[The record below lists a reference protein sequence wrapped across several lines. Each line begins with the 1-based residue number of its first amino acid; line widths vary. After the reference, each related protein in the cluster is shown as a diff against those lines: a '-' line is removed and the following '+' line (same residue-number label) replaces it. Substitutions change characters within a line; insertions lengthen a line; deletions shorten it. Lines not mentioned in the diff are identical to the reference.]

1 MYQLKFLKLTT
12 LKFHYGNIK
21 GYKEPDYNAGN
32 PGCRHLD
39 YAENSRG
46 VHRHNAF
53 RLWWHRKFPGRHW
66 HNIDAG
72 HCILDYNPDYSVF
85 RKALGREETTGETG
99 RIPVT
104 ETATKTAAAISTKIS
119 TPVKAAIQVN
129 KMLYASNT
137 FVSYN
142 YPLKE
147 ADVAFLGIPFAST
160 SISAGSIY
168 GPLMVRESLKL
179 MEDYIPEKN
188 ENLFGRMKV
197 CDLGDI
203 EIVPGSFEL
212 TAKRIRET
220 IGDIKAENKKAFV
233 ICIGGEHSITLP
245 IAEAM
250 KPKTIIQLDA
260 HSDTRKDY
268 LGAHSH
274 QAWAY
279 HASKFSKILQIG
291 VRTWNKEEMDFVKS
305 GGASALSVEEFM
317 KSRIKIER
325 PVHLSIDMD
334 VFSPAF
340 VETGLPEGSLTP
352 EEVFGVLKKIPCD
365 SMDITEIADN
375 KLPSKT
381 GFLAAEMIKM
391 VLAKRIK

>member
-1 MYQLKFLKLTT
+1 
-12 LKFHYGNIK
+12 
-21 GYKEPDYNAGN
+21 
-32 PGCRHLD
+32 
-39 YAENSRG
+39 
-46 VHRHNAF
+46 
-53 RLWWHRKFPGRHW
+53 
-66 HNIDAG
+66 
-72 HCILDYNPDYSVF
+72 
-85 RKALGREETTGETG
+85 
-99 RIPVT
+99 
-104 ETATKTAAAISTKIS
+104 
-119 TPVKAAIQVN
+119 
-129 KMLYASNT
+129 MLYASNT

-160 SISAGSIY
+160 SISASSIY

-179 MEDYIPEKN
+179 MEDFVPEKN

-233 ICIGGEHSITLP
+233 ICVGGEHSITLP
-245 IAEAM
+245 VAEAM

-274 QAWAY
+274 QAWAF
-279 HASKFSKILQIG
+279 HASKFAKIMQIG
-291 VRTWNKEEMDFVKS
+291 VRTWNRKEMNFVKKS
-305 GGASALSVEEFM
+305 GNVSAFSVEEFM
-317 KSRIKIER
+317 KSKIKIEM
-325 PVHLSIDMD
+325 PVHLTIDVD

-340 VETGLPEGSLTP
+340 VETGLPEGSLIP
-352 EEVFGVLKKIPCD
+352 EEVFRILKRIHCD
-365 SMDITEIADN
+365 SMDITEISDN

-381 GFLAAEMIKM
+381 GFLAAEMIKL
-391 VLAKRIK
+391 VLAKRIE

>member
-1 MYQLKFLKLTT
+1 
-12 LKFHYGNIK
+12 
-21 GYKEPDYNAGN
+21 
-32 PGCRHLD
+32 
-39 YAENSRG
+39 
-46 VHRHNAF
+46 
-53 RLWWHRKFPGRHW
+53 
-66 HNIDAG
+66 
-72 HCILDYNPDYSVF
+72 
-85 RKALGREETTGETG
+85 
-99 RIPVT
+99 
-104 ETATKTAAAISTKIS
+104 
-119 TPVKAAIQVN
+119 
-129 KMLYASNT
+129 MLYASNT

-142 YPLKE
+142 YLLKE
-147 ADVAFLGIPFAST
+147 ADVVFLGIPFAST

-179 MEDYIPEKN
+179 MEDYVPEKKK
-188 ENLFGRMKV
+188 NLFSSLKI

-212 TAKRIRET
+212 TVGRIKDT
-220 IGDIKAENKKAFV
+220 ISDIKSENKKAFV

-245 IAEAM
+245 VAEAI

-279 HASKFSKILQIG
+279 HASKFAKIVQIG

-305 GGASALSVEEFM
+305 GGASAFSAEEFM
-317 KSRIKIER
+317 KSKIKIER
-325 PVHLSIDMD
+325 PVHLTIDID

-352 EEVFGVLKKIPCD
+352 EEVTEILKKIPCD
-365 SMDITEIADN
+365 SMDITEISDN
-375 KLPSKT
+375 RLPSKT
-381 GFLAAEMIKM
+381 GFLAAEMIKLI
-391 VLAKRIK
+391 LAKRLGS